1 MLDVYTDGIKI
12 VGASNDE
19 CKIRVIGVGGGG
31 GNAASYLFDKSLDN
45 VDFVVCNT
53 DSQALG
59 KCTVF
64 ERVLL
69 GDKGL
74 GAGGNA
80 EVGREI
86 AEADKEKI
94 EDLLGSETEMVF
106 IAACMGGGTG
116 TGVAPVVARTAK
128 EKGILTVAV
137 VTLPFSF
144 EGEAKRM
151 MAEDGLA
158 RMRESVDSIVIIK
171 NDNLLRFYYEDGLEQ
186 DVDAAFAKSDEV
198 LASAVKGIVELVT
211 VYTRINLD
219 MEDVRSVM
227 TNGGDVIMG
236 VAKAC
241 GENRASEAIKKALRS
256 PLVEYCDMKSAD
268 KILLLITY
276 GSKLGMNEIEEVT
289 RPLKK
294 LGVSSGGN
302 FIWGMGQS
310 SELNP
315 DELHVTVV
323 AAGVE
328 RNEQAEESFVKPN
341 DEEEVERMVSEP
353 SQNGGKRFFDI
364 SQFDDESFIEMMENS
379 RPGTI
384 NV

>member
-12 VGASNDE
+12 VGASDDE
-19 CKIRVIGVGGGG
+19 CQIRVIGVGGGG

-69 GDKGL
+69 GEKGL
-74 GAGGNA
+74 GAGGDA

-86 AEADKEKI
+86 AEADKDKI
-94 EDLLGSETEMVF
+94 EGLLGSETEMVF

-128 EKGILTVAV
+128 DRGILTVAV

-144 EGEAKRM
+144 EGETKRR

-158 RMRESVDSIVIIK
+158 KMRESVDSIVVIE
-171 NDNLLRFYYEDGLEQ
+171 NDDLLKFYYEDGLDQ

-198 LASAVKGIVELVT
+198 LASAVRGIVELVT

-219 MEDVRSVM
+219 MADVRSVM

-256 PLVEYCDMKSAD
+256 PLVEYCDVKSAN
-268 KILLLITY
+268 KVLLLITY
-276 GSKLGMNEIEEVT
+276 GAKFGMSEFEDVT
-289 RPLKK
+289 RPLKS
-294 LGVSSGGN
+294 LGFSSGGN
-302 FIWGMGQS
+302 LIWGMGQS

-315 DELHVTVV
+315 DELHVTIV

-328 RNEQAEESFVKPN
+328 RREQTEESVVKQIYE
-341 DEEEVERMVSEP
+341 DEIKVQEP
-353 SQNGGKRFFDI
+353 SPNKGKKFIDI
-364 SQFDDESFIEMMENS
+364 SKFDDESFIEMMENS

-384 NV
+384 NA